1 MILEIL
7 PSSLYG
13 LPNIEVILRNN
24 ASSIVFKSLSESLEK
39 KKMYLTSVAILLVM
53 KGEQIIQDYEK
64 TDLVVKE
71 NEMVI
76 LPKDLYVV
84 SDFVTNQDNF
94 EAFIFFIDEQL
105 IKKFLLVNSTK
116 QDENKIKN
124 TVLKTKISHQISLFT
139 LSLSEL
145 YKSTQNNNALLEIK
159 VLEFLLLL
167 ELQDNSKPLITSLI
181 NPIKKRN
188 ISEFMEE
195 NYLSNLKI
203 SDYAALTGRSN
214 STFNRDFKRLFGT
227 TPKKWLIT
235 KRLNKSHEL
244 LCNSELNVTQ
254 VAMEVG
260 YENISHFIDAYKKVY
275 GVTPKSTST
284 NNND

>member
-13 LPNIEVILRNN
+13 LPNIEVILRSN
-24 ASSIVFKSLSESLEK
+24 ASSIIFKSLSESLVD
-39 KKMYLTSVAILLVM
+39 KKMYLSCAAILLVM
-53 KGEQIIQDYEK
+53 KGEQIIQGHEQ
-64 TDLVVKE
+64 TDLLVKE

-84 SDFVTNQDNF
+84 SDFVTKQDNF
-94 EAFIFFIDEQL
+94 EAFIFFIDDQL
-105 IKKFLLVNSTK
+105 IKKFTLINSIK
-116 QDENKIKN
+116 QNEHNVKN
-124 TVLKTKISHQISLFT
+124 NVLKTNISHQIAQFT
-139 LSLSEL
+139 QSLSDV
-145 YKSTQNNNALLEIK
+145 YRNTSDNNALLEIK

-167 ELQDNSKPLITSLI
+167 ELEEHSQLLISALI

-188 ISEFMEE
+188 ISEFMEK

-203 SDYAALTGRSN
+203 SDYAALTGRSI
-214 STFNRDFKRLFGT
+214 STFNRDFKRFFGT

-235 KRLNKSHEL
+235 KRLSKSHEL
-244 LCNSELNVTQ
+244 LNNTELNVTQ

-260 YENISHFIDAYKKVY
+260 YENVSHFIDAYKKAY
-275 GVTPKSTST
+275 GITPKSTLINT
-284 NNND
+284 KN